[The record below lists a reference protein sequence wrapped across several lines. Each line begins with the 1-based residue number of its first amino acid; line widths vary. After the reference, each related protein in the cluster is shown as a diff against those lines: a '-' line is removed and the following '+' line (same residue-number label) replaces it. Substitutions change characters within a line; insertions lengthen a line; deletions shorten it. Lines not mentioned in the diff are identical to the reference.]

1 MLGAVPRAIEEKRA
15 EDAPEYYAYYVP
27 ATEKEKRAE
36 AAPEYY
42 AYYVP
47 ATEKEKRAS
56 PDFADD
62 IVA

>member
-27 ATEKEKRAE
+27 ATEKEKRA
-36 AAPEYY
+36 
-42 AYYVP
+42 
-47 ATEKEKRAS
+47 S